1 MILKNDLK
9 RKNTN
14 IIEINTKMQFNA
26 SELNKTNQIL
36 MELPLFQ
43 NLLIEKEEL
52 EEQVKML
59 KHNIMYFESA
69 NRKILRKVEKL
80 KMEIKSLKKSKKTKI
95 VKETSAGSDSCF
107 ATLEATLEDDDDD
120 EVVFI
125 KQEKI
130 FEPIANN
137 TIVIDLCKDD
147 EPAIKMVIEE
157 PDEEETSA
165 GSDSCKATLEGE
177 EETEE
182 VVEVETSA
190 GSDSCKATLEG
201 EEEEE
206 EEEEEEA
213 VEIVEGEEEEE
224 VEIVETEEEEAVEI
238 VEGEEEEEVEIV
250 ETEEEEV
257 EIVEGEEEEEV
268 EIVEGEEEEEVEI
281 VETEEEVVEG
291 EGEEEE
297 DVYEIEINGKTYY
310 VSNEKNS
317 VIYAADED
325 GEITIEAGVYKN
337 GKPIFN

>member
-1 MILKNDLK
+1 
-9 RKNTN
+9 
-14 IIEINTKMQFNA
+14 MQYTA

-43 NLLIEKEEL
+43 NLLTENEEL

-69 NRKILRKVEKL
+69 NRKMLKKVEKL
-80 KMEIKSLKKSKKTKI
+80 KMEIKSMKKSKKTKV
-95 VKETSAGSDSCF
+95 VKETSAGSDSCKV
-107 ATLEATLEDDDDD
+107 TLEEEDAD

-130 FEPIANN
+130 FEPVSNN
-137 TIVIDLCKDD
+137 TIVIDLCNDD
-147 EPAIKMVIEE
+147 EPAIKMVI
-157 PDEEETSA
+157 EETSA
-165 GSDSCKATLEGE
+165 GSDSCKATLEPVDEDNEEEVEVEVEEDEVVEVEGE
-177 EETEE
+177 EDE

-201 EEEEE
+201 EEDE
-206 EEEEEEA
+206 
-213 VEIVEGEEEEE
+213 VVEGEEEVEEE
-224 VEIVETEEEEAVEI
+224 VEVEG
-238 VEGEEEEEVEIV
+238 EGEEE
-250 ETEEEEV
+250 
-257 EIVEGEEEEEV
+257 VEGE
-268 EIVEGEEEEEVEI
+268 GD
-281 VETEEEVVEG
+281 EVVEG
-291 EGEEEE
+291 EVEEDEVVEVEVEEDEVVEVEGEVEETEEE

>member
-1 MILKNDLK
+1 
-9 RKNTN
+9 
-14 IIEINTKMQFNA
+14 MQFNA

-69 NRKILRKVEKL
+69 NRKMLRKNEKL
-80 KMEIKSLKKSKKTKI
+80 KMEIKSMKKSKKTK
-95 VKETSAGSDSCF
+95 VVETSAGSDSCKK
-107 ATLEATLEDDDDD
+107 TLEEEDDD

-130 FEPIANN
+130 FKPVANN
-137 TIVIDLCKDD
+137 TIVIDLCRDD
-147 EPAIKMVIEE
+147 EPAIKMTIDDRYSLIRPITPTFSTNDEEETDEVIDDKGEE
-157 PDEEETSA
+157 EKVVEGKGEEEVVEVEGEEEEVVEGEEGEGEVEGEEETSA
-165 GSDSCKATLEGE
+165 GSDSCKATLEEVVEVEEEETEEEETEE

-182 VVEVETSA
+182 VVEVE
-190 GSDSCKATLEG
+190 
-201 EEEEE
+201 EEE
-206 EEEEEEA
+206 
-213 VEIVEGEEEEE
+213 
-224 VEIVETEEEEAVEI
+224 T
-238 VEGEEEEEVEIV
+238 
-250 ETEEEEV
+250 
-257 EIVEGEEEEEV
+257 
-268 EIVEGEEEEEVEI
+268 
-281 VETEEEVVEG
+281 EEVVEVEEEETEEVVEV
-291 EGEEEE
+291 EGEEE

>member
-1 MILKNDLK
+1 
-9 RKNTN
+9 
-14 IIEINTKMQFNA
+14 MQFTA

-43 NLLIEKEEL
+43 NMLTENEEL

-80 KMEIKSLKKSKKTKI
+80 KMEIKSMKKSKKTKV

-107 ATLEATLEDDDDD
+107 ATLEEEEDDD

-130 FEPIANN
+130 IKPVANN
-137 TIVIDLCKDD
+137 TIVINLCTDD

-157 PDEEETSA
+157 TSAGSDSCKATLEPVYEDNKGEGEEEEETSA
-165 GSDSCKATLEGE
+165 GSDSCKATLEEEDETEEVVEVEEGEEEEEETEEVVEVEGEEDETEEVVEVEGEEVVEVEGKEETEETEEVVEVEGEEEETEEVVEVEGE

-201 EEEEE
+201 EE
-206 EEEEEEA
+206 
-213 VEIVEGEEEEE
+213 
-224 VEIVETEEEEAVEI
+224 T
-238 VEGEEEEEVEIV
+238 
-250 ETEEEEV
+250 
-257 EIVEGEEEEEV
+257 
-268 EIVEGEEEEEVEI
+268 
-281 VETEEEVVEG
+281 
-291 EGEEEE
+291 EEE

>member
-1 MILKNDLK
+1 
-9 RKNTN
+9 
-14 IIEINTKMQFNA
+14 
-26 SELNKTNQIL
+26 

-69 NRKILRKVEKL
+69 NRKMLRKNEKL
-80 KMEIKSLKKSKKTKI
+80 KLEIKSLKKSKKTKV

-107 ATLEATLEDDDDD
+107 ATLEDDDDDD

-130 FEPIANN
+130 FEPVANN

-157 PDEEETSA
+157 TSAGSDSCKATLEPVDEDNEEEVAVEEEEETSA
-165 GSDSCKATLEGE
+165 GSDSCKATLEEEGEEEEEVEIVDEGE

-201 EEEEE
+201 E
-206 EEEEEEA
+206 
-213 VEIVEGEEEEE
+213 GEEE
-224 VEIVETEEEEAVEI
+224 VEIVETEEEE
-238 VEGEEEEEVEIV
+238 EV
-250 ETEEEEV
+250 
-257 EIVEGEEEEEV
+257 
-268 EIVEGEEEEEVEI
+268 
-281 VETEEEVVEG
+281 EVVE
-291 EGEEEE
+291 EGETEEE

-337 GKPIFN
+337 GKPIFH

>member
-1 MILKNDLK
+1 
-9 RKNTN
+9 
-14 IIEINTKMQFNA
+14 MQYTA

-43 NLLIEKEEL
+43 NLLTENEEL

-69 NRKILRKVEKL
+69 NRKMLRKVEKL
-80 KMEIKSLKKSKKTKI
+80 KMEIKSMKKKSKKSK
-95 VKETSAGSDSCF
+95 VVEETSA
-107 ATLEATLEDDDDD
+107 ATLEEDDD

-130 FEPIANN
+130 FKSVSNN
-137 TIVIDLCKDD
+137 TIVIDLCNDD

-157 PDEEETSA
+157 PVDEDNEGDKETSAGSDSCKATLDEVVEEGEEEEDVDEEETEEVVEVEGEEETEEVIEVEEGEEETEEVIEVEEGEEETSA
-165 GSDSCKATLEGE
+165 GSDSCKATLEEVIEVEGE

-182 VVEVETSA
+182 VVEVEGEGEDETSA
-190 GSDSCKATLEG
+190 GSDSCKATLE
-201 EEEEE
+201 
-206 EEEEEEA
+206 
-213 VEIVEGEEEEE
+213 
-224 VEIVETEEEEAVEI
+224 
-238 VEGEEEEEVEIV
+238 
-250 ETEEEEV
+250 
-257 EIVEGEEEEEV
+257 
-268 EIVEGEEEEEVEI
+268 
-281 VETEEEVVEG
+281 EVVEV
-291 EGEEEE
+291 EGEEE

-337 GKPIFN
+337 GKPVFN

>member
-1 MILKNDLK
+1 
-9 RKNTN
+9 
-14 IIEINTKMQFNA
+14 MQFNA

-80 KMEIKSLKKSKKTKI
+80 KIEIKSLKKSKKTKV

-107 ATLEATLEDDDDD
+107 ATLEEEDDD

-130 FEPIANN
+130 FEPVANN

-157 PDEEETSA
+157 PGDEDNEEEVIVEEEEGEEETEEVVEVE
-165 GSDSCKATLEGE
+165 GEEEEEVEIVETVDEGEEEEEVEIVETVDEGKEETEEEEVEIVEEGE

-206 EEEEEEA
+206 
-213 VEIVEGEEEEE
+213 
-224 VEIVETEEEEAVEI
+224 VEIVETEEVVEEGDEEA
-238 VEGEEEEEVEIV
+238 
-250 ETEEEEV
+250 
-257 EIVEGEEEEEV
+257 
-268 EIVEGEEEEEVEI
+268 
-281 VETEEEVVEG
+281 EVVEV

>member
-1 MILKNDLK
+1 
-9 RKNTN
+9 
-14 IIEINTKMQFNA
+14 MQFNA

-69 NRKILRKVEKL
+69 NRKMLRKNEKL
-80 KMEIKSLKKSKKTKI
+80 KMEIKSLKKSKKTKD
-95 VKETSAGSDSCF
+95 VKETSAG
-107 ATLEATLEDDDDD
+107 TLEEEEDDD

-130 FEPIANN
+130 FEPVANN

-157 PDEEETSA
+157 TSAGSDSCKATLEDEDEEEVVEVEGDEETEEVVEVEGEEVVEVEGEEVVEVETSA

-177 EETEE
+177 EEEEEEVEIVEEGEDETEE

-206 EEEEEEA
+206 E
-213 VEIVEGEEEEE
+213 GN
-224 VEIVETEEEEAVEI
+224 
-238 VEGEEEEEVEIV
+238 
-250 ETEEEEV
+250 
-257 EIVEGEEEEEV
+257 
-268 EIVEGEEEEEVEI
+268 
-281 VETEEEVVEG
+281 
-291 EGEEEE
+291 EEE

-337 GKPIFN
+337 GKPVFN

>member
-1 MILKNDLK
+1 
-9 RKNTN
+9 
-14 IIEINTKMQFNA
+14 MQYTA

-43 NLLIEKEEL
+43 NLLNENEEL

-69 NRKILRKVEKL
+69 NRKMLRKVEKL
-80 KMEIKSLKKSKKTKI
+80 KMEIKSMKKKSKKSKVI
-95 VKETSAGSDSCF
+95 EETSA
-107 ATLEATLEDDDDD
+107 ATLEEEDDD

-130 FEPIANN
+130 FKSVSNN

-157 PDEEETSA
+157 PVDEDNEGDKETSAGSDSCKATLDEVVEIEEGEEEEEEEEEEEGEEETEEVVEVEGEEETEEVVEVEGEGEGEDETSA
-165 GSDSCKATLEGE
+165 GSDSCKATLE
-177 EETEE
+177 E
-182 VVEVETSA
+182 VVEVE
-190 GSDSCKATLEG
+190 G
-201 EEEEE
+201 
-206 EEEEEEA
+206 
-213 VEIVEGEEEEE
+213 
-224 VEIVETEEEEAVEI
+224 
-238 VEGEEEEEVEIV
+238 
-250 ETEEEEV
+250 
-257 EIVEGEEEEEV
+257 
-268 EIVEGEEEEEVEI
+268 
-281 VETEEEVVEG
+281 
-291 EGEEEE
+291 EEE